1 MADLF
6 IPALSPF
13 KFGPGQM
20 FIVGAISG
28 PPHHVFYK
36 WLDKLIPKAT
46 TMAVVKKI
54 GLDQLIFSPVCIF
67 LFFYG
72 AGLVEGHPVRDC
84 TEELR
89 QKFWTVYKVRRV
101 VEGGVVLWDLNDG
114 NRFFQTDWTV
124 WPAAQFINFYFL
136 PPHYRVLYV
145 NVVTTLYNVFL
156 SHIKHKDMT
165 EDGEVEEE

>member
-1 MADLF
+1 MAGQADPEGDHDGGGEEDRTGPVDFLPRLHF
-6 IPALSPF
+6 PLLLRRGAGRGSP
-13 KFGPGQM
+13 GPGLYGGVAAKVLDRVQ
-20 FIVGAISG
+20 GAS
-28 PPHHVFYK
+28 
-36 WLDKLIPKAT
+36 
-46 TMAVVKKI
+46 
-54 GLDQLIFSPVCIF
+54 
-67 LFFYG
+67 
-72 AGLVEGHPVRDC
+72 
-84 TEELR
+84 
-89 QKFWTVYKVRRV
+89 
-101 VEGGVVLWDLNDG
+101 GGVVLWDLNDG